1 LARAGTQ
8 VRHLPIASSRKG
20 IRHADSPPGRYD
32 TISYTA
38 QFNPSGNAY
47 LSLYGWFRNP
57 LIEYYIVENYG
68 TYNPGSGAQFKGTF
82 SSDGGTYN
90 IYTAQ
95 RVNQPSITGTATF
108 TQWFSVRT
116 SKRSGGSINTG
127 NHFYAWRQYGAQTN
141 TFDYQILATEG
152 YQSSGS
158 SSVTVH

>member
-1 LARAGTQ
+1 M
-8 VRHLPIASSRKG
+8 
-20 IRHADSPPGRYD
+20 
-32 TISYTA
+32 
-38 QFNPSGNAY
+38 
-47 LSLYGWFRNP
+47 
-57 LIEYYIVENYG
+57 IEYYIVENYG
-68 TYNPGSGAQFKGTF
+68 TYNPGSGGQYKGSF

-116 SKRSGGSINTG
+116 SKRSSGSINIG

-158 SSVTVH
+158 SSVTVF